1 MTNEQTSELAGAV
14 VVAAAPMASW
24 LFLLGAIGA
33 EVTGTTFMKLSDG
46 FTNMTAA
53 ALMVVFY
60 GISFAAL
67 TFAIKHIE
75 VGVAYA
81 IWSGL
86 GTALIAVI
94 GLAFFQETFSALK
107 ALSILLV
114 IVGVAGLNLSA
125 QLH

>member
-1 MTNEQTSELAGAV
+1 MTNEQTSAIGGALVGAV
-14 VVAAAPMASW
+14 APMASW

-46 FTNMTAA
+46 FTNWTAA
-53 ALMVVFY
+53 ALMAVFY
-60 GISFAAL
+60 AISFVAL

-86 GTALIAVI
+86 GTALIAII
-94 GLAFFQETFSALK
+94 GLLFFQEEFSALK

-125 QLH
+125 HLH